1 MADGLT
7 GRSGRSV
14 QCLVVL
20 VSNLGTDIVTLLLL
34 SSEGTSVGAA
44 ESKRK
49 FVTPRSSAQV
59 RYGGRFTK

>member
-20 VSNLGTDIVTLLLL
+20 ASHLDIDIVTLLLL
-34 SSEGTSVGAA
+34 SSEEMNVKAA
-44 ESKRK
+44 ERKRR
-49 FVTPRSSAQV
+49 FVRWKESVQV
-59 RYGGRFTK
+59 RRPNT